1 MRPFK
6 RYVTCF
12 MAFLIP
18 FTRVTLCQFHST
30 TSTVLLKITNYR
42 MRKNIFCIYGC
53 FSESRYF
60 KGGRKSYLQTRSQP
74 ILTTYWMIS
83 SCCLSLYYEGLMRN
97 QEGTIELRICC
108 FFCLLPFFHLLQFF
122 ITKFFFA
129 IENEEGAEAPAC
141 QCLQSIIYVI
151 WSTIFCIIDL

>member
-30 TSTVLLKITNYR
+30 TSTVLLKIANYR

-60 KGGRKSYLQTRSQP
+60 KGGRNRIFRLDCTFRHTRLYKQP
-74 ILTTYWMIS
+74 ILTTFWMIS

-108 FFCLLPFFHLLQFF
+108 FLCLLPFFHLLQ
-122 ITKFFFA
+122 FFA

-141 QCLQSIIYVI
+141 QCLQSII
-151 WSTIFCIIDL
+151 

>member
-1 MRPFK
+1 
-6 RYVTCF
+6 
-12 MAFLIP
+12 MAALANHVISKEVENRIFRLDRT
-18 FTRVTLCQFHST
+18 FRHTRLY
-30 TSTVLLKITNYR
+30 K
-42 MRKNIFCIYGC
+42 
-53 FSESRYF
+53 
-60 KGGRKSYLQTRSQP
+60 QP

-141 QCLQSIIYVI
+141 QCLQSIIYVM